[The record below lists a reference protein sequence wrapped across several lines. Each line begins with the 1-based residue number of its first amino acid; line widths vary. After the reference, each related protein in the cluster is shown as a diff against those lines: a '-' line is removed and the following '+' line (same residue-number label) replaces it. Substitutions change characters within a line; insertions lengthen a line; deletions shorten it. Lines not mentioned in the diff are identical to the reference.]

1 MAASLHCARP
11 SSFALSTSRALGVP
25 VRPAKAFTQR
35 ASCAGARGSAR
46 GHGLRE
52 EHRPALRSS
61 TMRGGATQKRE
72 RDGWRYRPAIGR
84 GLRARERPA
93 EPRSARVRR
102 RLGAGRPA
110 AGDRERSHPFFRG
123 GPRRPLRSPAGRAKE
138 HRAPA
143 SRRPG
148 RARRRPGAGAR
159 AGLSRAGASSVRCAP
174 ARGGPPIRADA
185 RSRTPSRPGKGPNR
199 RPSSPGWA
207 GLDRRRP
214 CAADQR
220 AGWGPKCLLRDE
232 CGPERRPSKGGSA
245 MGAGSAS
252 RPLTTQRP
260 PGREKRCGRT
270 RVAGRTTPGSL
281 S

>member
-159 AGLSRAGASSVRCAP
+159 AGLSRAGASSVGAP
-174 ARGGPPIRADA
+174 RRAAGRRSVPMRARGHPHGRGRGRIGAHRLRDGPDWTAGARVRPISGPDGDRNACFGTNVGRRGAPRRAD
-185 RSRTPSRPGKGPNR
+185 R
-199 RPSSPGWA
+199 RWA
-207 GLDRRRP
+207 
-214 CAADQR
+214 
-220 AGWGPKCLLRDE
+220 
-232 CGPERRPSKGGSA
+232 PEA
-245 MGAGSAS
+245 
-252 RPLTTQRP
+252 Q
-260 PGREKRCGRT
+260 
-270 RVAGRTTPGSL
+270 VAP
-281 S
+281 